1 MCAYALYVSTMIYS
15 IHFNRMLRMESLKT
29 NLKVCN
35 EAGTSSLVVDRY
47 E

>member
-15 IHFNRMLRMESLKT
+15 IHFNRVLRMESLKT
-29 NLKVCN
+29 NIEVCN
-35 EAGTSSLVVDRY
+35 KAGTSSLIVDRY